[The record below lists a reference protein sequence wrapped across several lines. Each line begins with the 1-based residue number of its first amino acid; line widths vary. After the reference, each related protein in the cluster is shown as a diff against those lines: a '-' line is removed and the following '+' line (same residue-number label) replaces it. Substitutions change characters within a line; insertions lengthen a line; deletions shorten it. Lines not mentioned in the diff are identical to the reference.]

1 MRKLL
6 PQETRRLQRS
16 IVCGNDWKLVS
27 KKIHE
32 LARKGVRVN
41 TISDVT
47 SLESAILGFEK
58 SKVGKVFSFFNF
70 NSSKPV
76 WSARLIWLEAW
87 RFHVDPKVSTFDSM
101 RSDFEL
107 LEVIT
112 FFSFYQ
118 SQQMQTLTTGH
129 GLAKFTSL
137 IILST
142 STNKYANLLK
152 FQNSTRRW
160 KARLTK
166 SKSEAGFRHLHA

>member
-1 MRKLL
+1 
-6 PQETRRLQRS
+6 
-16 IVCGNDWKLVS
+16 
-27 KKIHE
+27 
-32 LARKGVRVN
+32 
-41 TISDVT
+41 
-47 SLESAILGFEK
+47 
-58 SKVGKVFSFFNF
+58 
-70 NSSKPV
+70 
-76 WSARLIWLEAW
+76 
-87 RFHVDPKVSTFDSM
+87 M

-137 IILST
+137 IILSA

-166 SKSEAGFRHLHA
+166 SKAEAGFRHLHA